1 MIRLRYLI
9 PFAIAVLF
17 IGGGWTL
24 RNQLAADR
32 QGEWV
37 KVTRGD
43 LATGVDVTGTLASA
57 EAGSFGPPMLNNVW
71 DFKIAM
77 LAPEARMRASH
88 PEPRGGQFC
97 RRSKEQICSTSWL
110 SSCAGSVE

>member
-1 MIRLRYLI
+1 MIRPRYLI

-37 KVTRGD
+37 RVTRAD
-43 LATGVDVTGTLASA
+43 VATGVDVTGTLASA
-57 EAGSFGPPMLNNVW
+57 EAGNFGPPQLANVW
-71 DFKIAM
+71 DFKI
-77 LAPEARMRASH
+77 S
-88 PEPRGGQFC
+88 
-97 RRSKEQICSTSWL
+97 
-110 SSCAGSVE
+110 